1 MHCLENKN
9 QRKQLFIFIITI
21 TFMESNKRIRINFKA
36 WLQFP
41 VMVLHSQLEAF
52 PILHVASPPERHF
65 YESNILLLERD
76 P

>member
-1 MHCLENKN
+1 MS
-9 QRKQLFIFIITI
+9 IINI

-41 VMVLHSQLEAF
+41 VMVLHSQPEAF
-52 PILHVASPPERHF
+52 SILRVESLSERHF
-65 YESNILLLERD
+65 YEFNILLLERD

>member
-1 MHCLENKN
+1 MS
-9 QRKQLFIFIITI
+9 IITI
-21 TFMESNKRIRINFKA
+21 TFMESNKRIRINFKV

-41 VMVLHSQLEAF
+41 VMVLHSAHPQRCF
-52 PILHVASPPERHF
+52 PHCVYHPLSERHF